1 MGFNSR
7 ELFYLR
13 KKEKTSNGKDFLMVG
28 AMGHTAMTALSMTK
42 FSKSKI
48 ICLDGDG
55 SFIMHMGALSMLKN
69 FKAKNFKYILVDNEA
84 HESIGMQPI
93 LINKIDFKNL
103 SKSLGFKNFYLIK
116 EKKDIKIK
124 ISSFLKSQGPSF
136 LHVKVKVGT
145 IKNLPRPK
153 DFLRIKKNFV
163 RS

>member
-1 MGFNSR
+1 
-7 ELFYLR
+7 
-13 KKEKTSNGKDFLMVG
+13 MVG

-42 FSKSKI
+42 FSKNQKI

-103 SKSLGFKNFYLIK
+103 SKSLVLKNFYLIK
-116 EKKDIKIK
+116 EKKI
-124 ISSFLKSQGPSF
+124 
-136 LHVKVKVGT
+136 
-145 IKNLPRPK
+145 
-153 DFLRIKKNFV
+153 LR
-163 RS
+163 